1 MWMNGHLE
9 EVPFIACTYVLR
21 IAHLN
26 YLRIPLVNPYKY
38 YNYRRSEKYAL
49 KKSETKKI
57 TIFLF
62 E

>member
-1 MWMNGHLE
+1 MWIKWPF

-26 YLRIPLVNPYKY
+26 YLKSTRSTHTNIIIIGEVRKY
-38 YNYRRSEKYAL
+38 TL

-62 E
+62 G